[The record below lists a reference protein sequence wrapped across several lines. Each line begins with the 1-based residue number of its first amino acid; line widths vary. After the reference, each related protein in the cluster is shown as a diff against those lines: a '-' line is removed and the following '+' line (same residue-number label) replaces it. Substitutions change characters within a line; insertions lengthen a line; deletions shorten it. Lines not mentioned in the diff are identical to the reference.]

1 MENPNPDSSSPQEP
15 APQQQPA
22 PLTPPPTPAPGG
34 GITDQQWIL
43 FLNLSALAGLVIP
56 SVGHVLGPLVI
67 WLVKKQDSAAIDT
80 AGRAVLNFQIS
91 WSIWMLVSVVIA
103 AVGSCL
109 VVPVFLPIAVFIA
122 WIVIVIMGSIKA
134 SNSEPYTFPLT
145 IKIL

>member
-91 WSIWMLVSVVIA
+91 GSIWMLVSVVIA
-103 AVGSCL
+103 AVGSGL
-109 VVPVFLPIAVFIA
+109 GVPVFLPIAVFIA